1 MLRATMTPSES
12 LVLTL
17 VTADHTALDLALA
30 ARDALRHAG
39 ARTEEVIWLEPSQA
53 CDIPFRAVASDLDAA
68 RHNVAGDAASAE
80 RIVRDALD
88 GIPVDLVVQPRSD
101 RRKRLLVADMEST
114 VIRNEM
120 LEELADHVGA
130 RKEVEEVTRRAMNGE
145 LDFRQALE
153 ERVALLADLPTSV
166 LEDCLGAIR
175 VDPGARTL
183 VATMRR
189 HGARTALVSGGF
201 VFFARWVAERVGFEE
216 VRANRLE
223 TAGPQFGDGHLTGR
237 VLEPV
242 LDRDAKVRF
251 LHQLCQEHGL
261 RPHETLA
268 VGDGANDLA
277 MIRDAGLGV
286 AFHGK
291 PKVAMTA
298 RHRIDHGDLST
309 LLYFQGYRRAEFAR
323 T

>member
-1 MLRATMTPSES
+1 MLRATMTPSET

-30 ARDALRHAG
+30 ARNALRHAG
-39 ARTEEVIWLEPSQA
+39 ARTEDVIWLEPSQA
-53 CDIPFRAVASDLDAA
+53 CDIPFRVEDSELDAA
-68 RHNVAGDAASAE
+68 RHHIASDATSAE

-101 RRKRLLVADMEST
+101 RRKRLLLADMEST

-130 RKEVEEVTRRAMNGE
+130 RERVEEITRRAMNGE

-175 VDPGARTL
+175 LDPGVRTL

-201 VFFARWVAERVGFEE
+201 VFFAEWVAERVGFDEI
-216 VRANRLE
+216 RANRLE
-223 TAGPQFGDGHLTGR
+223 TANEHLTGR
-237 VLEPV
+237 VLEPI
-242 LDRDAKVRF
+242 LDRDAKVRL
-251 LHQLCQEHGL
+251 LHQLCDEHGL
-261 RPHETLA
+261 RPHEALA

-291 PKVAMTA
+291 PKVALTA

-309 LLYFQGYRRAEFAR
+309 LLYFQGYRRAEFSS
-323 T
+323 